1 MQRLKNIVLF
11 IVVSTLFSSIAVFSN
26 DNWKDKEQVLDEVE
40 RANKTF
46 ESIEADLT
54 FTKIIPLLEVNEVS
68 NGEIRYKKP
77 GYAYIKFSEPRN
89 EINVIDGEYVWIF
102 HPGAKQVEKY
112 KAKMDAQEGDSQA
125 TQGINFFELGYKGSV
140 AEAKKGYEISLIE
153 KKVEKGKRF
162 YVLEL
167 IPKVN
172 LPEADDRYSKIH
184 LWIEEGFWLPSVIEL
199 FESEGEIVNKIE
211 LNNIALNKPMPAKT
225 FQFVIPKGV
234 EVIEP
239 FK

>member
-1 MQRLKNIVLF
+1 
-11 IVVSTLFSSIAVFSN
+11 
-26 DNWKDKEQVLDEVE
+26 
-40 RANKTF
+40 
-46 ESIEADLT
+46 DLT

-77 GYAYIKFSEPRN
+77 GYAYIKFSAPRN

-102 HPGAKQVEKY
+102 HPGTKQVEKY
-112 KAKMDAQEGDSQA
+112 KAKEDAQEGGSQP
-125 TQGINFFELGYKGSV
+125 TQGINFFELGYNSSV
-140 AEAKKGYEISLIE
+140 AEANKRYEISLIE
-153 KKVEKGKRF
+153 KKVEKGKKF

-167 IPKVN
+167 ITKANSPQ
-172 LPEADDRYSKIH
+172 ADDRYSKIH

-199 FESEGEIVNKIE
+199 SESEGEIVNKIE
-211 LNNIALNKPMPAKT
+211 LNNISLNKPIPDKT
-225 FQFVIPKGV
+225 FQFVVPKGV

>member
-1 MQRLKNIVLF
+1 MQRIRYITLLMLIGAF
-11 IVVSTLFSSIAVFSN
+11 ALFSSATVFSN
-26 DNWKDKEQVLDEVE
+26 EGWKDKEQILDEVE
-40 RANKTF
+40 RANKAF

-54 FTKIIPLLEVNEVS
+54 YTKIIPLLEVNEVS
-68 NGEIRYKKP
+68 TGEIRYKKP
-77 GYAYIKFSEPRN
+77 NKAYIKFTAPRN

-102 HPGAKQVEKY
+102 HPEARQVEKY
-112 KAKMDAQEGDSQA
+112 RTRDKTQA
-125 TQGINFFELGYKGSV
+125 PQGMSFFELGYKSSV
-140 AEAKKGYEISLIE
+140 AEANKRYEISLIE

-167 IPKVN
+167 IPKAN
-172 LPEADDRYSKIH
+172 QADDRYSKIH

-199 FESEGEIVNKIE
+199 FESEGEVLNKIE
-211 LNNIALNKPMPAKT
+211 LNNISLNKPIPDKV
-225 FQFVIPKGV
+225 FQFVVPKGV

>member
-1 MQRLKNIVLF
+1 MQRIRYITLLMLIGAF
-11 IVVSTLFSSIAVFSN
+11 ALFSSTTVFSN
-26 DNWKDKEQVLDEVE
+26 EGWKDKEQVLNEVD
-40 RANKTF
+40 RANKAF
-46 ESIEADLT
+46 ENIEADLT
-54 FTKIIPLLEVNEVS
+54 YTKIIPLLEVHEVS

-77 GYAYIKFSEPRN
+77 DKAYIKFTAPRN

-102 HPGAKQVEKY
+102 HPEARQVEKY
-112 KAKMDAQEGDSQA
+112 RTRDKTQA
-125 TQGINFFELGYKGSV
+125 PQGMSFFELGYKSSV
-140 AEAKKGYEISLIE
+140 AEANKRYEISLIE

-167 IPKVN
+167 IPKAN
-172 LPEADDRYSKIH
+172 QADDRYSKIH

-199 FESEGEIVNKIE
+199 FESEGEVLNKIE
-211 LNNIALNKPMPAKT
+211 LNNISLNKPIPDKI
-225 FQFVIPKGV
+225 FQFVVPKGV